1 MKCVR
6 SSHAV
11 LGIRPSLHDVG
22 RPPKRLTPVQHRF
35 REALLGKLSTAVYE
49 YERAGTCVCGATGSV
64 QLATH
69 DRFGIPVGTVLCQ
82 SCGLCRTDPRLATKD
97 LPSFY
102 NEIYHGLHQGISEP
116 DPASVLFRVGQGDA
130 IHSYVHDLLPGGD
143 LRVAEIG
150 CGTGN
155 VLREFQAAATDRDVA
170 VAGCEYA
177 EAFVAVGRKAG
188 TDVRLGG
195 PEALRSS
202 APFDLVIMSHVA
214 EHFPD
219 PVEALTGVRELGHL
233 DTLYYV
239 EVPGV
244 MTIHRKPEY
253 GYRFDRYLTL
263 AHTYHFTL
271 ATLATT
277 MARAGYQLQ
286 RGDEEVRSVFK
297 AGSPEVPRSDADTAV
312 QILSYL
318 KWLERSWRMRI
329 VRARHEARPVV
340 GRVVRRILG
349 GRLYARLRGRS

>member
-1 MKCVR
+1 MTTSNR
-6 SSHAV
+6 T
-11 LGIRPSLHDVG
+11 PM
-22 RPPKRLTPVQHRF
+22 RLSPVQHRF
-35 REALLGKLSTAVYE
+35 REALLGKLSTGVYE
-49 YERAGTCVCGATGSV
+49 YERAGRCLCGSTSSV

-69 DRFGIPVGTVLCQ
+69 DRFGIPVGTVLCR
-82 SCGLCRTDPRLATKD
+82 SCGLCRTDPRLAAKD

-102 NEIYHGLHQGISEP
+102 NEIYHGLHQGIAEP
-116 DPASVLFRVGQGDA
+116 DPSSVLFRIGQGEA
-130 IHSYVHDLLPGGD
+130 IHSYLHDLLPDGE
-143 LRVAEIG
+143 LMVAEIG

-155 VLREFQAAATDRDVA
+155 VLREFQAAATGRAVT

-177 EAFVAVGRKAG
+177 EAFVAVGREAG
-188 TDVRLGG
+188 SDVRLGG
-195 PEALRSS
+195 PEALRAS
-202 APFDLVIMSHVA
+202 APFDVVIMSHVA

-219 PVEALTGVRELGHL
+219 PVEALTGVAELGHR

-271 ATLATT
+271 ATLVAT
-277 MARAGYQLQ
+277 MARAGFEMV

-297 AGSPEVPRSDADTAV
+297 AGGREAPMSNPVTAME
-312 QILSYL
+312 ILDYL
-318 KWLERSWRMRI
+318 QWLDRSWRMRI
-329 VRARHEARPVV
+329 VRVRHEAKPFV
-340 GRVVRRILG
+340 GRILRKVLG